1 MTVTSSALA
10 KASSV
15 SLQLDDMQLARGKT
29 GEEDPRRKSHV
40 MLLDMFIRFAL
51 SWLSGQADV
60 IVDQSVR
67 GPRYGSVHQYRVRV
81 RRHSPLALTCSDMQ
95 RTVDFYTNML
105 GMKLVKTL
113 EFTHDSGRGQH
124 FFFDVGNGRDAI
136 AFFWFDDAPP
146 PRRGS
151 RNRAAG
157 SPGPTASAIG
167 AMDHVALDVPRD
179 KLEAYRDKLRA
190 KGIAV
195 TEVVNHS
202 DRPGLAQYLP
212 AEPNEDTFIRS
223 ICFSRSRRHHVGVRL
238 LGSAAE
244 ADVVHEPKTAADLH
258 YEKQVETVHR
268 AQAAAEAAGL
278 VPHAMPTH

>member
-1 MTVTSSALA
+1 MAAFTNTEFEF
-10 KASSV
+10 
-15 SLQLDDMQLARGKT
+15 G
-29 GEEDPRRKSHV
+29 GINH
-40 MLLDMFIRFAL
+40 
-51 SWLSGQADV
+51 
-60 IVDQSVR
+60 
-67 GPRYGSVHQYRVRV
+67 
-81 RRHSPLALTCSDMQ
+81 LALTCSDMQ
-95 RTVDFYTNML
+95 RTVDFYTNIL

-113 EFTHDSGRGQH
+113 EFTHESGSGQH

-146 PRRGS
+146 PAPGIAQSGRWLPGAPRR
-151 RNRAAG
+151 
-157 SPGPTASAIG
+157 SAIG

-179 KLEAYRDKLRA
+179 KIEAYCDKLRA

-223 ICFSRSRRHHVGVRL
+223 IYFQDPDGITLEFACWGRPL
-238 LGSAAE
+238 TE

-258 YEKQVETVHR
+258 YEKQVETVRR
-268 AQAAAEAAGL
+268 AQAAAEAVGL
-278 VPHAMPTH
+278 VPHAMQTR